1 MINPSGRMQESE
13 IFNLK
18 LWYSWIM
25 NLHSGGWFIKT
36 DSLHNFLTYTNLK
49 KLLALRCQVKKFS
62 VLYTYTR
69 ELQNVTFPEKFKPM
83 TSRELILYE
92 SYFNTHTT
100 CSPQYVPYDQH
111 LFYRKNFVG
120 LGMGHK
126 RSRAFEA
133 FVMEKRQYL
142 RNVVKLCERGCQKV
156 LAYSNNFLH
165 KRLRTEKVYAC
176 VYIWMQ

>member
-1 MINPSGRMQESE
+1 MI
-13 IFNLK
+13 
-18 LWYSWIM
+18 
-25 NLHSGGWFIKT
+25 
-36 DSLHNFLTYTNLK
+36 
-49 KLLALRCQVKKFS
+49 
-62 VLYTYTR
+62 
-69 ELQNVTFPEKFKPM
+69 FPEKFKPM

-92 SYFNTHTT
+92 SYFNTYTT
-100 CSPQYVPYDQH
+100 CSPQYAPYDQR

-176 VYIWMQ
+176 VYIRMQ

>member
-1 MINPSGRMQESE
+1 
-13 IFNLK
+13 
-18 LWYSWIM
+18 M
-25 NLHSGGWFIKT
+25 NLNLGERFIKT
-36 DSLHNFLTYTNLK
+36 DSFHNFLTYTNLN
-49 KLLALRCQVKKFS
+49 KLLVLRCQVKKFS

-83 TSRELILYE
+83 TSRELIFIIYE

-100 CSPQYVPYDQH
+100 CSPQYVPNDQH

-176 VYIWMQ
+176 VYI